1 MSSRRQGVAL
11 TCIRLGLVAATV
23 VTVSFGTIR
32 LGGAQTSLAPFI
44 ATPSDVVDRMLRF
57 AGVGPTDTVYDLG
70 SGDGRI
76 VITAARSFGARGVG
90 LEIDPR
96 LVEQATAAAKA
107 AGVADRVTFRLQDAM
122 TADVSEASVV
132 TLYLLAASNVKLRP
146 RLQAQLRPGA
156 RIVAH
161 NFGIGDWEPNKVETF
176 VDAGGGTRTL
186 MLWRI
191 P

>member
-1 MSSRRQGVAL
+1 MPTACIQLSCAAAAL
-11 TCIRLGLVAATV
+11 VIVFAMAPAGA
-23 VTVSFGTIR
+23 
-32 LGGAQTSLAPFI
+32 AQTSLAPFI
-44 ATPSDVVDRMLRF
+44 ATPFDVVDRMLRF
-57 AGVGPTDTVYDLG
+57 ASVGPTDTVYDLG

-76 VITAARSFGARGVG
+76 VIEAARTFGARGVG
-90 LEIDPR
+90 LDIDPT
-96 LVEQATAAAKA
+96 LVAQATANAKA

-122 TADVSEASVV
+122 TADVSEASVI

-161 NFGIGDWEPNKVETF
+161 NFGIGDWEPQKVETF
-176 VDAGGGTRTL
+176 VDAGGATRTL